1 MPSYCAPKGLR
12 LCPPLALT
20 FILLGLSACAS
31 TPELTQPSILAA
43 QQAIEAAESARVL
56 DAASPELTQARSKL
70 VAAQAA
76 QAQKRPVE
84 AKQLADEARLAAELG
99 VARARAA
106 RAKVVNDDMKT
117 SNSTLNTE
125 LQRNNGGQP

>member
-1 MPSYCAPKGLR
+1 
-12 LCPPLALT
+12 
-20 FILLGLSACAS
+20 
-31 TPELTQPSILAA
+31 
-43 QQAIEAAESARVL
+43 
-56 DAASPELTQARSKL
+56 

-125 LQRNNGGQP
+125 LQRNTGGQP